1 MVRLTVVNDSPEL
14 LELIGEI
21 LEGGHYETTLIGD
34 VHADLF
40 QRICRSEPDLLVID
54 LRDGGDAGHGWQMVQ
69 ELRSTSGC
77 EDLPVVLCSADIGA
91 LKEAAPGLQ
100 AAAGVVTVE
109 LPFRI
114 DELLQSI
121 RKLLGRRAALKCV

>member
-21 LEGGHYETTLIGD
+21 LEGGHYETTLIGN
-34 VHADLF
+34 VHDDLF
-40 QRICRSEPDLLVID
+40 QRVCRSEPDLLVID
-54 LRDGGDAGHGWQMVQ
+54 LQDGGDARHGWQMVQ

-77 EDLPVVLCSADIGA
+77 EDLPVVLCSADMAA
-91 LKEAAPGLQ
+91 LKEAAPGLKV
-100 AAAGVVTVE
+100 AAGVVTVE

-121 RKLLGRRAALKCV
+121 RELLSRRAALKCG